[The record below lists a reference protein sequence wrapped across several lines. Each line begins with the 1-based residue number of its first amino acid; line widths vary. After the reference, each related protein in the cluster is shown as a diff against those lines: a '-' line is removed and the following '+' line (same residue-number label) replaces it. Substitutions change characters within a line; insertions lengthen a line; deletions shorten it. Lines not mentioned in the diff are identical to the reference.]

1 MSAVFKRLIVPV
13 LISIAALISAI
24 QIKGSL
30 SWGAASFVAIFLV
43 MIVIRTVF
51 EVRIGR
57 AGKASDT
64 LEQVLLVAVSL
75 GMGPIPFLFVA
86 TPVFAF
92 ADYTLPPAIPAV
104 AAVMGVLGLILF
116 YRSHVDLDRQWSV
129 SIAIQEGHTLVDTG
143 VYRLMRHPMYSA
155 LFLIVIA
162 QAGLLSNWLAGFA
175 GLATFGALYLLRVG
189 REEALMASNFG
200 EAWQAYAKRTPR
212 LIPLSWGNRK
222 P

>member
-13 LISIAALISAI
+13 LISIAALVSAV

-30 SWGAASFVAIFLV
+30 PWSAAVFVVTFFL

-57 AGKASDT
+57 TGKGSDT
-64 LEQVLLVAVSL
+64 LEQVLLVAVFL

-92 ADYTLPPAIPAV
+92 ADYTLPTVVHAV
-104 AAVMGVLGLILF
+104 AAVIGALGLALF

-129 SIAIQEGHTLVDTG
+129 SLAIQEGHTLVDTG

-155 LFLIVIA
+155 LFLIAIA
-162 QAGLLSNWLAGFA
+162 QAGLLSNWLGGLA
-175 GLATFGALYLLRVG
+175 GLTTFGALFLLRVG

-212 LIPLSWGNRK
+212 LVPLSWGNRK

>member
-1 MSAVFKRLIVPV
+1 MTTVLKRLIVPV

-30 SWGAASFVAIFLV
+30 SWGAAVFVVTFFLV
-43 MIVIRTVF
+43 IVIRTVF

-57 AGKASDT
+57 VGKASDI
-64 LEQVLLVAVSL
+64 LERVLLVGVFL
-75 GMGPIPFLFVA
+75 GMGPIPLLFVA

-92 ADYTLPPAIPAV
+92 ADYALPAAIHMIAAIVGAV
-104 AAVMGVLGLILF
+104 GLALF

-129 SIAIQEGHTLVDTG
+129 SLAIQEGHTLVDTG

-200 EAWQAYAKRTPR
+200 AAWQAYAKRTPR
-212 LIPLSWGNRK
+212 LIPLSWGRRA